1 MEEITQPT
9 PLQKEHMPIAAEA
22 LKYSI
27 WGNALSLVFFIPVL
41 GIACCIPALILSI
54 MGLNK
59 GKYGMQLYKA
69 SKPKYDGGS
78 FARTLVAFILGIVG
92 IVQAALM
99 SIYAV
104 MFTTMIFSGD
114 FRF

>member
-9 PLQKEHMPIAAEA
+9 PLQKEQMPIAAEA

-27 WGNALSLVFFIPVL
+27 WGNVLSLLFFIPIL
-41 GIACCIPALILSI
+41 GIVSCIPALILSI

-59 GKYGMQLYKA
+59 GKYGMQLYRA
-69 SKPKYDGGS
+69 TKPKYDGGS

-92 IVQAALM
+92 IVQAAIM
-99 SIYAV
+99 SMYAI
-104 MFTTMIFSGD
+104 MFTAMIFSGE